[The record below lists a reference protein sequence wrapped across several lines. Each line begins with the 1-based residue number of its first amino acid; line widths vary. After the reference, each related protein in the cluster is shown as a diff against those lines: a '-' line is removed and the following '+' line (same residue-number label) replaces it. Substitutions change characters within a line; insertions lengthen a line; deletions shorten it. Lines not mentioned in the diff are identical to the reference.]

1 MSASGRKKLSCNISI
16 NDPVSSSS
24 ESELIEDEDLDLGVN
39 FSGQLTF
46 NETLGSEDGDDLD
59 DGVEDEGQ
67 RSHGASFLS
76 SSQAGLLTV
85 STVGSWESTSLERR
99 KQARKFKLYDEPDLH
114 QYEDSPPSLSS
125 SKPSFSVTSAKTM
138 KDGHKKFVLYT
149 VAINRNIGSDTSQ
162 AIIEKRYSDFLHLH
176 KQLSK
181 TFPQIM
187 ENIYFPR
194 KAFTGNFRLQFIA
207 ERSRAFEQY
216 LTHIFT
222 SEEIRLSTVYQDFFY
237 AMDIRRAYKLMSENN
252 FQEAIP
258 LLQNASHL
266 QAKLLGEEHP
276 DTVVTFCA
284 LVVAYMSIEEG
295 EAHALGYAESA
306 FRIIREAQSSPF
318 KIPLIQTLIGVR
330 WRLNKEKRDLETL
343 LATYVRPGIGP
354 VDMPT
359 LEDLVMQSLSHI

>member
-1 MSASGRKKLSCNISI
+1 MTTPGKLKKLSCNISI

-24 ESELIEDEDLDLGVN
+24 ESELVEDDDDFGVN
-39 FSGQLTF
+39 FNGQLTF
-46 NETLGSEDGDDLD
+46 NDSLGLD
-59 DGVEDEGQ
+59 DPVGEAVEDPDDDDDG
-67 RSHGASFLS
+67 RDDTSSHGASFS
-76 SSQAGLLTV
+76 SLPSG
-85 STVGSWESTSLERR
+85 RN
-99 KQARKFKLYDEPDLH
+99 FKIYGDTEVCRC
-114 QYEDSPPSLSS
+114 EDSTTSVSS
-125 SKPSFSVTSAKTM
+125 SKPTFSVMSAKTM

-149 VAINRNIGSDTSQ
+149 IAINRNIGTDTSQ
-162 AIIEKRYSDFLHLH
+162 ATIEKRYSDFLNLH
-176 KQLSK
+176 KQLLK
-181 TFPQIM
+181 LFPQVM
-187 ENIYFPR
+187 EQVYFPR
-194 KAFTGNFRLQFIA
+194 KVFTGNFRHQFIA

-216 LTHIFT
+216 LSHIFAN
-222 SEEIRLSTVYQDFFY
+222 EDIRMSTPYQDFFY
-237 AMDIRRAYKLMSENN
+237 AMDIRRAYKYMSEGK

-266 QAKLLGEEHP
+266 QAKLLGEEYP

-295 EAHALGYAESA
+295 EAHALGYAEAA

>member
-1 MSASGRKKLSCNISI
+1 
-16 NDPVSSSS
+16 
-24 ESELIEDEDLDLGVN
+24 
-39 FSGQLTF
+39 
-46 NETLGSEDGDDLD
+46 
-59 DGVEDEGQ
+59 
-67 RSHGASFLS
+67 
-76 SSQAGLLTV
+76 
-85 STVGSWESTSLERR
+85 
-99 KQARKFKLYDEPDLH
+99 
-114 QYEDSPPSLSS
+114 
-125 SKPSFSVTSAKTM
+125 
-138 KDGHKKFVLYT
+138 
-149 VAINRNIGSDTSQ
+149 
-162 AIIEKRYSDFLHLH
+162 
-176 KQLSK
+176 
-181 TFPQIM
+181 
-187 ENIYFPR
+187 
-194 KAFTGNFRLQFIA
+194 
-207 ERSRAFEQY
+207 
-216 LTHIFT
+216 
-222 SEEIRLSTVYQDFFY
+222 
-237 AMDIRRAYKLMSENN
+237 MSENN